1 MECSVLQVEIVGFAG
16 ELDGASTGAV
26 RATFDEAIGKAN
38 HVVVD
43 LTHVPFIDSAG
54 LGALIGGIRRVRE
67 SGGTIAIATAATGII
82 RLLTTTGVAQL
93 ATVCDTVD
101 EAANL
106 LAGEGALT
114 PA

>member
-16 ELDGASTGAV
+16 ELDGASARAI
-26 RATFDEAIGKAN
+26 RATFDEAIGKATS
-38 HVVVD
+38 VVLD

-67 SGGTIAIATAATGII
+67 SGGTVAIATGAPGVV

-93 ATVCDTVD
+93 ATVCDTVA
-101 EAANL
+101 EAANAL
-106 LAGEGALT
+106 SGEVVLT